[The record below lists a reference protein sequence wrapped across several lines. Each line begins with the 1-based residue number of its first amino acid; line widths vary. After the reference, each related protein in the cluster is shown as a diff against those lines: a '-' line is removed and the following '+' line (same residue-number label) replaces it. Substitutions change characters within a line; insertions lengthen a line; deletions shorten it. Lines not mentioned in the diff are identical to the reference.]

1 MSHTKYHTP
10 AIILRS
16 YHTKESSKVGILYT
30 KDFGLLYV
38 NAQSIRLQKAKMRS
52 FFLDHSLVSVDIIR
66 GRGMWRLTGIDG
78 SVSSLSF
85 VETPWYP
92 MIHKISLLVERLCQG
107 EDENSDLWKHLA
119 TLYTLINTKTLY
131 EKHFELVFVINIL
144 HALGYWSH
152 DNLVTEHHD
161 VHNPDVL
168 KYVQNNKTSLTKQVN
183 EVLAMTQL

>member
-52 FFLDHSLVSVDIIR
+52 FFLDHSFVSVDIVR
-66 GRGMWRLTGIDG
+66 GKGMWRLTGIDG

-92 MIHKISLLVERLCQG
+92 MVNKISLLVERLCQG
-107 EDENSDLWKHLA
+107 EDENSDLWNHLNS
-119 TLYTLINTKTLY
+119 LYTLIDTKTPY
-131 EKHFELVFVINIL
+131 EKNFELIFVINIL
-144 HALGYWSH
+144 YALGYWAH
-152 DNLVTEHHD
+152 DNLVTQSHD
-161 VHNPDVL
+161 VNHPDIL
-168 KYVQNNKTSLTKQVN
+168 SYVEDNKTSLTKQVN